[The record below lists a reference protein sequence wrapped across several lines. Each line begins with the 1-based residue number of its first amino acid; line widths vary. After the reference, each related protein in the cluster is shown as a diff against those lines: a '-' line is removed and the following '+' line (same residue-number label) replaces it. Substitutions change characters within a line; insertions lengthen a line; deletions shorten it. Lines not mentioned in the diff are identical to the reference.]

1 MGPQAGLMVPR
12 LTSRHEISALK
23 AAVRAPENWQAGS
36 LLDARVPVGFLGR
49 SESCGHGGHQGLQ
62 SRSFWTKRH
71 CWKEGRKWRGVSLET
86 LWQEG
91 LHSKRQQLTLITATG
106 GALLPMRRTDSLQL
120 LIEPPSQPSPVCPPA
135 LLRTPHPQPA
145 LCGLGTVPFS
155 LWVSRFYL
163 TLIGIWLASALP
175 CPAHPR
181 LPGRRY
187 SLQQ

>member
-12 LTSRHEISALK
+12 LTSRHGIPALK

-36 LLDARVPVGFLGR
+36 LLDARVSVGFLGC

-91 LHSKRQQLTLITATG
+91 VHSKWQQLTLITATG
-106 GALLPMRRTDSLQL
+106 GGTAPHEKNRQL
-120 LIEPPSQPSPVCPPA
+120 AAVNRAPSPAQPCLPA
-135 LLRTPHPQPA
+135 CSAQNPSPSARSVWSWDSSLLSV
-145 LCGLGTVPFS
+145 GLKILFDSV
-155 LWVSRFYL
+155 
-163 TLIGIWLASALP
+163 IGIWLASALP
-175 CPAHPR
+175 CPPQAAWE
-181 LPGRRY
+181 
-187 SLQQ
+187 